1 MFRGSITALITPFR
15 DGAVDVSAFSRF
27 VDWQISEGTKG
38 LVPVGTTGESPTV
51 SHAEHERVIE
61 ICVETAN
68 KRVPVIAGAGSNSTE
83 EAIGFA
89 KFAQKVGADAIL
101 SVSPY
106 YNKPN
111 QDGLFAH
118 FSAIANATNLPMFL
132 YNIPGRSIVDIN
144 IDTMVR
150 LRKECPNIVGVK
162 DATADM
168 ARMSL
173 QRHYLDDDFIHL
185 SGEDISAL
193 GYNAHGG
200 HGCISVTSN
209 IAPALCNEMQE
220 ASLAGDFAKALAV
233 QDKLAPLHTAL
244 FKDPNPVPVKYV
256 AARLGLCEAD
266 VRLPL
271 APISD
276 STKAAVDAAL
286 EHAGLVNKA

>member
-1 MFRGSITALITPFR
+1 MFRGSITALITPFKN
-15 DGAVDVSAFSRF
+15 GAVDEDAFSRF
-27 VDWQISEGTKG
+27 VDWQITEGTKG

-61 ICVETAN
+61 ICVETTK

-101 SVSPY
+101 SVAPY

-111 QDGLFAH
+111 QEGLYQHFA
-118 FSAIANATNLPMFL
+118 AIANAMDLPVFL
-132 YNIPGRSIVDIN
+132 YNIPGRSIVDIS
-144 IDTMVR
+144 IETMVR
-150 LRKECPNIVGVK
+150 LRKDCPNIVGVK

-173 QRHYLDDDFIHL
+173 QRHYLDDDFVHL

-220 ASLAGDFAKALAV
+220 ASLSGDYAKALAV

-256 AARLGLCEAD
+256 ASRLGLCEAD

-271 APISD
+271 ASISD
-276 STKAAVDAAL
+276 ATKAAVDAAI
-286 EHAGLVNKA
+286 EHAGLV

>member
-1 MFRGSITALITPFR
+1 MFRGSITALITPFKN
-15 DGAVDVSAFSRF
+15 GAVDEDAFSRF
-27 VDWQISEGTKG
+27 VDWQIAEGSKG

-51 SHAEHERVIE
+51 SHQEHERIIE
-61 ICVETAN
+61 ICVETTN

-89 KFAQKVGADAIL
+89 KFAEKVGADAIL
-101 SVSPY
+101 SVAPY

-111 QDGLFAH
+111 QDGLFRH
-118 FSAIANATNLPMFL
+118 FEAIAKSTDLPVFL

-150 LRKECPNIVGVK
+150 LRKACPNIIGVK

-173 QRHYLDDDFIHL
+173 QRHYLDDDFVHL

-209 IAPALCNEMQE
+209 IAPRLCSEMQE
-220 ASLAGDFAKALAV
+220 ASLAGDYKTALAV

-256 AARLGLCEAD
+256 ASRLGLCEAE

-276 STKAAVDAAL
+276 ATKAAVDAAL
-286 EHAGLVNKA
+286 EHAGLV

>member
-1 MFRGSITALITPFR
+1 MFRGSITALITPFKN
-15 DGAVDVSAFSRF
+15 GAVDEDAFSRF
-27 VDWQISEGTKG
+27 VDWQIAEGSKG

-51 SHAEHERVIE
+51 SHQEHERVIE
-61 ICVETAN
+61 ICVETTN

-89 KFAQKVGADAIL
+89 QFAQKVGADAIL
-101 SVSPY
+101 SVAPY

-111 QDGLFAH
+111 QEGLFRH
-118 FSAIANATNLPMFL
+118 FEAVANATDLPVFL

-150 LRKECPNIVGVK
+150 LRKACPNIVGVK

-168 ARMSL
+168 ARMSM
-173 QRHYLDDDFIHL
+173 QRHYLDDEFIHL

-209 IAPALCNEMQE
+209 IAPRLCSEMQE
-220 ASLAGDFAKALAV
+220 ASLAGDYKTALAV

-256 AARLGLCEAD
+256 ASRLGLCEAD

-276 STKAAVDAAL
+276 ATKAAVDAAL
-286 EHAGLVNKA
+286 EHAGLV

>member
-1 MFRGSITALITPFR
+1 MFRGSITALITPFKN
-15 DGAVDVSAFSRF
+15 GAVDEDAFSRF
-27 VDWQISEGTKG
+27 VDWQITEGTKG

-61 ICVETAN
+61 ICVETTK

-101 SVSPY
+101 SVAPY

-111 QDGLFAH
+111 QEGLYQHFA
-118 FSAIANATNLPMFL
+118 AIANAMDLPVFL
-132 YNIPGRSIVDIN
+132 YNIPGRSIVDIS
-144 IDTMVR
+144 IETMVR
-150 LRKECPNIVGVK
+150 LRKDCPNIVGVK

-173 QRHYLDDDFIHL
+173 QRHYLDDDFVHL

-220 ASLAGDFAKALAV
+220 ASLSGDYAKALAV

-256 AARLGLCEAD
+256 ASRLGLCEAD

-276 STKAAVDAAL
+276 ATKAAVDAAI
-286 EHAGLVNKA
+286 EHAGLV

>member
-15 DGAVDVSAFSRF
+15 DGVVDESAFSRF

-68 KRVPVIAGAGSNSTE
+68 KRVPVIAGAGSNSTQ

-89 KFAQKVGADAIL
+89 QFAQKVGADAIL

-118 FSAIANATNLPMFL
+118 FSAIANATDLPMFL

-150 LRKECPNIVGVK
+150 LREACPNIVGVK

-200 HGCISVTSN
+200 QGCISVTSN
-209 IAPALCNEMQE
+209 IAPKLCNEMQE
-220 ASLAGDFAKALAV
+220 ASLSGDFAKALAV

-256 AARLGLCEAD
+256 ASRLGLCEAD

-271 APISD
+271 TSISA

-286 EHAGLVNKA
+286 AHAGLV

>member
-15 DGAVDVSAFSRF
+15 DGAVDESAFSRF

-68 KRVPVIAGAGSNSTE
+68 KRVPVIAGAGSNSTQ

-101 SVSPY
+101 SVTPY

-118 FSAIANATNLPMFL
+118 FSAIANATDLPMFL

-150 LRKECPNIVGVK
+150 LRKACPNIVGVK

-173 QRHYLDDDFIHL
+173 QRHYLDDDFVHL
-185 SGEDISAL
+185 TGDDASAL
-193 GYNAHGG
+193 GFMAHGG
-200 HGCISVTSN
+200 QGCISVTSN
-209 IAPALCNEMQE
+209 IAPKLCNQMQE
-220 ASLAGDFAKALAV
+220 ACLSGDFAKALAV

-256 AARLGLCEAD
+256 ASLLGLCESD

-271 APISD
+271 VSISQ

-286 EHAGLVNKA
+286 EHAGLV

>member
-15 DGAVDVSAFSRF
+15 DGAVDESAFSRF

-68 KRVPVIAGAGSNSTE
+68 KRVPVIAGAGSNSTQ

-101 SVSPY
+101 SVTPY

-118 FSAIANATNLPMFL
+118 FCAIANATDLPMFL

-150 LRKECPNIVGVK
+150 LRKACPNIVGVK

-173 QRHYLDDDFIHL
+173 QRHYLDDDFVHL
-185 SGEDISAL
+185 TGDDASAL
-193 GYNAHGG
+193 GFMAHGG
-200 HGCISVTSN
+200 QGCISVTSN
-209 IAPALCNEMQE
+209 IAPKLCNQMQE
-220 ASLAGDFAKALAV
+220 ACLSGDFAKALAV

-256 AARLGLCEAD
+256 ASLLGLCESD

-271 APISD
+271 VSISQ

-286 EHAGLVNKA
+286 EHAGLV

>member
-1 MFRGSITALITPFR
+1 MFRGSITALITPFKN
-15 DGAVDVSAFSRF
+15 GAVDEDAFSRF
-27 VDWQISEGTKG
+27 VDWQITEGTKG

-61 ICVETAN
+61 ICVETTK

-101 SVSPY
+101 SVAPY

-111 QDGLFAH
+111 QEGLYQHFA
-118 FSAIANATNLPMFL
+118 AIANAMDLPVFL
-132 YNIPGRSIVDIN
+132 YNIPGRSIVDIS
-144 IDTMVR
+144 IETMVR
-150 LRKECPNIVGVK
+150 LRKDCPNIVGVK

-173 QRHYLDDDFIHL
+173 QRHYLDDDFVHL

-220 ASLAGDFAKALAV
+220 ASLSGDYAKALAV

-256 AARLGLCEAD
+256 ASRLGLCEAD

-276 STKAAVDAAL
+276 STKAAVDAAI
-286 EHAGLVNKA
+286 EHAGLV

>member
-15 DGAVDVSAFSRF
+15 DGEVDESAFSRF

-68 KRVPVIAGAGSNSTE
+68 KRVPVIAGAGSNSTQ

-101 SVSPY
+101 SVTPY

-118 FSAIANATNLPMFL
+118 FCAIANATDLPVFL

-209 IAPALCNEMQE
+209 IAPKLCSEMQE

-256 AARLGLCEAD
+256 AARLGLCEPD

-271 APISD
+271 TPISA
-276 STKAAVDAAL
+276 STRALVDTAL
-286 EHAGLVNKA
+286 EHAGLV